1 MYDKYSNFSAK
12 VSISTTGQRLTRIE
26 PQFILNI
33 RHDVELED
41 DENALVMSHHDDMQ
55 HARHETHDVL
65 FEDGNM

>member
-12 VSISTTGQRLTRIE
+12 VSISTTRQRLTRIE
-26 PQFILNI
+26 PQFSLKLNI

-55 HARHETHDVL
+55 HVRH
-65 FEDGNM
+65 

>member
-1 MYDKYSNFSAK
+1 MYDNSSNF
-12 VSISTTGQRLTRIE
+12 SISTTRQRLTRIE

>member
-12 VSISTTGQRLTRIE
+12 ASISTRQRLTGIE
-26 PQFILNI
+26 PQFSLNI

-55 HARHETHDVL
+55 HVRH
-65 FEDGNM
+65 

>member
-1 MYDKYSNFSAK
+1 MYDKYSNFS
-12 VSISTTGQRLTRIE
+12 ISTTRQRLTRIE

-55 HARHETHDVL
+55 HVRH
-65 FEDGNM
+65 